1 MTFMALDAALLVSP
15 AASIREA
22 LEAITKNAR
31 QVVMVADDEGCLL
44 GLVTD
49 GDIRKAMLR
58 GLSLE
63 GRITDVMNRTP
74 VVVAPGVAR
83 TEALAL
89 MQRRGMR
96 HLPVVDGDRRIV
108 DLLLLDELLKPAVLP
123 NSAVLMAGGSGSR
136 LRPLTDDVPKPLLRV
151 GGKPLLEILLE
162 RLQQAGVR
170 EFRIT
175 VNYKSQMIEDY
186 FGDGSRWD
194 VRVSYV
200 REREP
205 RGTAGSLRMS
215 DDRSGLPFFLVNGDI
230 LTKCDFRAMLSF
242 HEGSGAEMTVGA
254 VTYGVEL
261 PFGVLEVDGQ
271 RLRGLSEKPRFDFL
285 INSGIYV
292 LAPSVLELI
301 PPDRA
306 FDIPDL
312 IRTLLAGGR
321 PVAAFPVRDYWL
333 DVGRHDDFWK
343 ADRDVAEGLL
353 E

>member
-31 QVVMVADDEGCLL
+31 QVVMVADDDGRLL

-63 GRITDVMNRTP
+63 GAIADVMNRNP
-74 VVVAPGVAR
+74 VIAAPGTSR
-83 TEALAL
+83 SEALAL
-89 MQRRGMR
+89 MQRRAIR
-96 HLPVVDGDRRIV
+96 HVPVVDGARRIV
-108 DLLLLDELLKPAVLP
+108 DLLLLDELLRPVELP
-123 NSAVLMAGGSGSR
+123 NAAVLMAGGSGSR
-136 LRPLTDDVPKPLLRV
+136 LRPLTDEVPKPLLRV
-151 GGKPLLEILLE
+151 GGKPLLEILVE

-175 VNYKSQMIEDY
+175 VNYKSQMIEDH
-186 FGDGSRWD
+186 FGDGSRWG
-194 VRVSYV
+194 VRIGYI

-242 HEGSGAEMTVGA
+242 HEGSDAEMTVGA
-254 VTYGVEL
+254 VTYGLDL
-261 PFGVLEVDGQ
+261 PFGVLEVDGD
-271 RLRGLSEKPRFDFL
+271 RLRGISEKPRLDFL

-292 LAPSVLELI
+292 LAPTVLELI
-301 PPDRA
+301 PADRA

-312 IRTLLAGGR
+312 VRTLLAHGR
-321 PVAAFPVRDYWL
+321 RVAAYPIRDYWL
-333 DVGRHDDFWK
+333 DIGRHDDFSK